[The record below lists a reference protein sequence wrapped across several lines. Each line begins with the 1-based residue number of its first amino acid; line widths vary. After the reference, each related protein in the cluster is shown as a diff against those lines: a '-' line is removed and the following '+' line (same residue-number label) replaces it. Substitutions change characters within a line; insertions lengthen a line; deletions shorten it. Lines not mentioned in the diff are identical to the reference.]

1 MGLRIQTNVEAMNAH
16 RNLGI
21 SSGNMSKSLE
31 RLSSGY
37 RINKAADDAA
47 GLAIAGKL
55 RTNVKS
61 FVKAAEN
68 TAQATAMAQ
77 VAEGAMDQVENIMN
91 RLKELATQA
100 SSANTD
106 LDGRARLNDEFTALT
121 DEIDRISKA
130 TKYGGDQLLTGN
142 FGATVASG
150 KTGANLTAAAGI
162 SGLSAFNV
170 SGHIGA
176 AGAIYTLS
184 DSNDSGISLTNGV
197 ITQTITVAT
206 GAQTLN
212 FSVLG
217 IKINVDSAYSDDAEL
232 GAAGAGTAF
241 TVTNATQNI
250 QVGTTDA
257 SYNQISLSF
266 DSMQKTE
273 TYGGASALSAWNIT
287 AASDAKNLLTSIDT
301 AITFITE
308 KRGDVGAISNRLGYA
323 AANLATTIENT
334 QAAESTIRDVDMA
347 SEMTS
352 FTKSQILM
360 QAGTA
365 MLAQAN
371 QAPQQVLSLFQ

>member
-1 MGLRIQTNVEAMNAH
+1 MGLRIQTNVEALNAH

-21 SSGNMSKSLE
+21 SNTNMSKSLE
-31 RLSSGY
+31 RLSSGF

-68 TAQATAMAQ
+68 TAQANAMVQ

-106 LDGRARLNDEFTALT
+106 SDGRSRLNDEFTALT
-121 DEIDRISKA
+121 SEIDRIAQA
-130 TKYGGDQLLTGN
+130 TKYGGTALLTGT
-142 FGATVASG
+142 FGASVASG
-150 KTGANLTAAAGI
+150 ATGAQLSAGHGI
-162 SGLSAFNV
+162 ASLSAFDV
-170 SGHIGA
+170 SGHINNGTKYTLTDSDNS
-176 AGAIYTLS
+176 GITLS
-184 DSNDSGISLTNGV
+184 DGIV
-197 ITQTITVAT
+197 TQTITVAT

-212 FSVLG
+212 FNVLG
-217 IKINVDSAYSDDAEL
+217 VKITVDSAYDNDADL
-232 GAAGAGTAF
+232 SSGAGAAF
-241 TVTNATQNI
+241 TVSNATQNV
-250 QVGTTDA
+250 QVGSTDS
-257 SYNQISLSF
+257 SYDKISLSLS
-266 DSMQKTE
+266 SMRSNQV
-273 TYGGASALSAWNIT
+273 YGGGSAVSAWSIS
-287 AASDAKNLLTSIDT
+287 AATDAQNLLDSIDT
-301 AITFITE
+301 AVTFITE
-308 KRGDVGAISNRLGYA
+308 KRGDVGAIMNRLGYA

-334 QAAESTIRDVDMA
+334 SAAESTIRDVDMA
-347 SEMTS
+347 AEMTS

-371 QAPQQVLSLFQ
+371 MAPQQVLSLFG